1 MTLEVNQ
8 PTDFV
13 AAYSDLI
20 LKKIVAGIV
29 SNRKKQLKAEA
40 IAMSTAKTAQQVRS
54 MRHWRAVSDT
64 ELYYKEIRKGF
75 HQMNEL
81 DYLTRWTQ
89 KLHQERFNFLHS
101 KKYAGVLNQYLTT
114 YGRV

>member
-1 MTLEVNQ
+1 MELNQ

-20 LKKIVAGIV
+20 LKKIVSGIV
-29 SNRKKQLKAEA
+29 LNRKKQSKAET

-64 ELYYKEIRKGF
+64 EFYYKEIRKGF
-75 HQMNEL
+75 HQMREL

-89 KLHQERFNFLHS
+89 KLHQDRFNFLHS
-101 KKYAGVLNQYLTT
+101 KKYAGVLKDYMSVYQRT
-114 YGRV
+114 

>member
-1 MTLEVNQ
+1 MEVNQ

-29 SNRKKQLKAEA
+29 SNQKKQLKAAA
-40 IAMSTAKTAQQVRS
+40 IAMSTAETAQQVRS
-54 MRHWRAVSDT
+54 MRHWRAVSDS

-81 DYLTRWTQ
+81 DYLTSWTQ
-89 KLHQERFNFLHS
+89 KLHQDRFNFLYS
-101 KKYAGVLNQYLTT
+101 KKYAGVLNHYLTT
-114 YGRV
+114 YRRV